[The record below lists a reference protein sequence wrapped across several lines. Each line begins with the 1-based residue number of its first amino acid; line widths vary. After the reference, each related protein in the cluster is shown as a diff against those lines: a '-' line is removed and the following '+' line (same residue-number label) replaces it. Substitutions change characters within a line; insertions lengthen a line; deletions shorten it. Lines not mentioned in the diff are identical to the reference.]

1 MKQNEQDICNKL
13 QMEIRE
19 QLTSLIDSD
28 YCYLDVP
35 YHSNIGDTLIWLGTV
50 HFLKDIPHQCLGQ
63 HSIGTFNFRPLP
75 KNAIILLHGG
85 GNFGDMWRKHQNF
98 RLKVIDSYPENRIII
113 LPQTIHY
120 ESDDVFNEDVRRMN
134 LHKNLIICARDNSSA
149 EQLTRHGYTGQML
162 TLPDMAF
169 CIDREQL
176 YAQKSEITKE
186 ALLLLRKDKESP
198 VGSLN
203 ADITSARIEIK
214 DWPNQ
219 KEAYKIAKRYTR
231 KHSAEETDT
240 FFQTSFLPDR
250 ISEGVRFVSEYK
262 MVYSTRLH
270 VAILRLLLGLP
281 VKMMDNSYG
290 KNLTFY
296 NTWLKDSELAGVPNE
311 EEQELLDM
319 TIYVH
324 RQEQI
329 QKKREKRIRL
339 LTWALFLTIFI
350 LALEMLIAYLSTK

>member
-1 MKQNEQDICNKL
+1 
-13 QMEIRE
+13 
-19 QLTSLIDSD
+19 
-28 YCYLDVP
+28 
-35 YHSNIGDTLIWLGTV
+35 
-50 HFLKDIPHQCLGQ
+50 
-63 HSIGTFNFRPLP
+63 
-75 KNAIILLHGG
+75 
-85 GNFGDMWRKHQNF
+85 
-98 RLKVIDSYPENRIII
+98 
-113 LPQTIHY
+113 
-120 ESDDVFNEDVRRMN
+120 
-134 LHKNLIICARDNSSA
+134 
-149 EQLTRHGYTGQML
+149 ML

-296 NTWLKDSELAGVPNE
+296 NTWLKDSELAGLPDE

-350 LALEMLIAYLSTK
+350 LAMELLIAYLSTK